1 MSSGT
6 RSLFRRRTSFL
17 LATLGRRTE
26 STWTAFLRD
35 RSLSNAEFSALAV
48 LASESPGQGQLA
60 SYLAI
65 DPRNAGAL
73 VRKLE
78 QRGWAEATSHP
89 EDARRR
95 VISMTSRGRAA
106 WQAVQA
112 DLSEARRGYFDAL
125 DADEQ
130 HELERLL
137 NKLNDAHMGSD
148 QPQPPSA
155 RE

>member
-6 RSLFRRRTSFL
+6 FSLFRRRTGFL

-26 STWTAFLRD
+26 STWSAFLRE
-35 RSLSNAEFSALAV
+35 RGLSNSEFSALAV
-48 LASESPGQGQLA
+48 LADESPGQGQLA

-78 QRGWAEATSHP
+78 QRGWAEARPDPH
-89 EDARRR
+89 DARRR
-95 VISMTSRGRAA
+95 IISMTPQGREA
-106 WQAVQA
+106 WQGLQA
-112 DLSEARRGYFDAL
+112 ELTRSRSDFFDIL
-125 DADEQ
+125 DDVER

-137 NKLNDAHMGSD
+137 NKLNDAQCTPGC
-148 QPQPPSA
+148 
-155 RE
+155 